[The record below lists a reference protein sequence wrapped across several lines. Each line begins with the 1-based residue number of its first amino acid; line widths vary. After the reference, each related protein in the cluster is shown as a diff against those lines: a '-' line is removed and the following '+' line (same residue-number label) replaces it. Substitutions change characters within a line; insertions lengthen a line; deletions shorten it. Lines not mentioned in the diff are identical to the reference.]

1 MAGLRPGRCYR
12 QIERA
17 YTRKSK
23 YKRKAFIKAVPAIKI
38 ARFDLGDSKRDYD
51 LKLDLVSMEN
61 LQIRHNS
68 LESARQVLSRKL
80 DAMNRPYHLK
90 VRVYPHHA
98 IRENKMITG
107 AGADRMQ
114 TGMQRSFGRIIGSAA
129 QVKKGAPI
137 FSVYVAAAEKNAV
150 TTVMKAATYKLPCRC
165 RVETHV
171 IKG

>member
-23 YKRKAFIKAVPAIKI
+23 YKKKAFIKAVPAIKI
-38 ARFDLGDSKRDYD
+38 ARFDLGDPKKDYD
-51 LKLDLVSMEN
+51 TRLDLVANET

-68 LESARQVLSRKL
+68 LESARQVISRKL

-98 IRENKMITG
+98 IRENKMLTG

-129 QVKKGAPI
+129 QVKKG
-137 FSVYVAAAEKNAV
+137 VALFTVFANSSEKNAV
-150 TTVMKAATYKLPCRC
+150 LGAMNSARYKLPCRC
-165 RVETHV
+165 SVEAHAV
-171 IKG
+171 KR

>member
-12 QIERA
+12 EIERA

-23 YKRKAFIKAVPAIKI
+23 YKKKAFIKAVPAIKV
-38 ARFDLGDSKRDYD
+38 ARFDLGDPKKDYD
-51 LKLDLVSMEN
+51 TRVDLVAKES

-98 IRENKMITG
+98 IRENKMLTG

-114 TGMQRSFGRIIGSAA
+114 TGMQRSFGRIIGLAA
-129 QVKKGAPI
+129 QVKAGAPL
-137 FSVYVAAAEKNAV
+137 FTVFVSSAEKNTA
-150 TTVMKAATYKLPCRC
+150 MDAMNSAKYKLPCRC
-165 RVETHV
+165 SIESHE